1 MSPTSPPDGPGQE
14 PFDCIVIGAG
24 IAGASVAAELAGG
37 MRVALLERE
46 SQPGYHTTGRSA
58 ALFTV
63 AYGPPVIRALSR
75 ASAAFLQAPASPH
88 LSDPLLRRRGVVFL
102 ARADQLDAMEALR
115 RELGEAVLPL
125 DADEVVR
132 AAPLLRRGYAAGGL
146 IDPSASDI
154 DVHALHQHYLRAFK
168 AAGGTLVTG
177 AEVTGLT
184 RGSDWTVRL
193 KDTELRAPIVVNA
206 AGAWADEVALLAG
219 VAPRGLEPRRRTA
232 LMVAA
237 PTGAAPDG
245 WPMVVD
251 VEEHFYLKP
260 DAGKLL
266 ISPADAEPSPPCD
279 AQPDEYQVALCVDRI
294 ERAFDLS
301 ISRIDSKWAGLR
313 SFLPGGCPLAAYD
326 RDAPGFFWLA
336 GQGGYGIQTA
346 PALARTAAALVE
358 KLPVPADIADQ
369 GVTEES
375 LAGLRQEVAA

>member
-1 MSPTSPPDGPGQE
+1 MSHTSPPGGPGQE
-14 PFDCIVIGAG
+14 PYDCIVIGAG

-75 ASAAFLQAPASPH
+75 ASASFLRNPGSPH
-88 LSDPLLRRRGVVFL
+88 LSDPLLRPRGVVFL
-102 ARADQLDAMEALR
+102 ARADQLDALEALR
-115 RELGEAVLPL
+115 RELGEAVVPL
-125 DADEVVR
+125 DADAVAR
-132 AAPLLRRGYAAGGL
+132 AAPLLRQGYAAGGL

-154 DVHALHQHYLRAFK
+154 DVYALHQHYLRAFN

-184 RGSDWTVRL
+184 RGTDWTVQL

-206 AGAWADEVALLAG
+206 AGAWADEVARLAG
-219 VAPRGLEPRRRTA
+219 VAPRGLVPRRRTA

-266 ISPADAEPSPPCD
+266 ISPADADPSPPCD

-294 ERAFDLS
+294 ERAFDLG

-358 KLPVPADIADQ
+358 QRPVPTDIADQ

-375 LAGLRQEVAA
+375 LAGLREEVPA